1 MNKSVASEYIWN
13 PRICF
18 DMLAFK
24 LIFESLQFGEQI
36 GGSCVIITYQQP
48 ENGR

>member
-1 MNKSVASEYIWN
+1 MNKSVASEDIWS

-18 DMLAFK
+18 NMLAFK
-24 LIFESLQFGEQI
+24 LIFESLKLGEQI
-36 GGSCVIITYQQP
+36 GGFCVITTYPQP